1 MLIYQQKIECF
12 EVKKGNI
19 QRFLHDVSLL
29 AISVFLGGQ
38 EEDLRNNHDVRL
50 HFKADIHLFG
60 LQITLKIHSVLLK
73 LRKSPTTH
81 ENKILFM
88 VGIFF

>member
-38 EEDLRNNHDVRL
+38 EEDLRNN
-50 HFKADIHLFG
+50 KADIHLFG

-73 LRKSPTTH
+73 LRKSPTMH